1 MPFPTQ
7 TPQPFTRAGI
17 EWLAPNQ
24 SGVYGIFHTGLWIYV
39 GKADDLRAR
48 LFQHLNGDNLVILR
62 HQPTHYVTM
71 VTTDGD
77 AAEKQ
82 LTVEL
87 QPVANQ
93 RLG

>member
-7 TPQPFTRAGI
+7 TSQPFTRVGV

-24 SGVYGIFHTGLWIYV
+24 SGVYGIFSANTWIYI

-48 LFQHLNGDNLVILR
+48 LLQHLGNADILK

-77 AAEKQ
+77 NAERA
-82 LTVEL
+82 LIIEL
-87 QPVANQ
+87 RPVAN
-93 RLG
+93 RRIG